1 MRKRIF
7 AIVLAVVSLMAMT
20 VTCFASE
27 PAKVV
32 SAEDFQSVLD
42 ALSSQIS
49 ISTVVGIIVAVI
61 GAGIGFVFLWW
72 GVRKVFG
79 AVMKAFKGKGL
90 SV

>member
-1 MRKRIF
+1 MKKRIF

-20 VTCFASE
+20 VTCFATE
-27 PAKVV
+27 NKVV
-32 SAEDFQSVLD
+32 SADDFQSVLD

-49 ISTVVGIIVAVI
+49 ITTVVGIIVAVI

-72 GVRKVFG
+72 GVRKVFN

-90 SV
+90 GI